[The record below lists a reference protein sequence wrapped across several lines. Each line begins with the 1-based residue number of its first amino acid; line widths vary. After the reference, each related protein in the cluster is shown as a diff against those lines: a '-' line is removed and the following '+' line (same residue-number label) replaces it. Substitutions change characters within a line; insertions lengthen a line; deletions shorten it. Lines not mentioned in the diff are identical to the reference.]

1 MITEIKLIRYRLS
14 SEKNYDITSD
24 GVQFLKEKKRVLQ
37 SYRLSGILLLN
48 VIHNYVILLESYFNI
63 YMTDYIIQL

>member
-24 GVQFLKEKKRVLQ
+24 GVQFLKEKKKSSRIVQTEWYLIAKCDSQ
-37 SYRLSGILLLN
+37 LCYLVR
-48 VIHNYVILLESYFNI
+48 
-63 YMTDYIIQL
+63 IIFQYLHD